1 MTSSFY
7 KLKRHRLVSGV
18 LAGLADKFG
27 LSVTLLRF
35 LFILFTVSH
44 AFIGVIIYLLLDT
57 RPCLIRT
64 RRSRKCLTMAL
75 DLVEEKRPNP
85 SMIRMI
91 VHFSKRRFE

>member
-35 LFILFTVSH
+35 LFILFTVSN
-44 AFIGVIIYLLLDT
+44 AFIGVIIYLL
-57 RPCLIRT
+57 
-64 RRSRKCLTMAL
+64 
-75 DLVEEKRPNP
+75 
-85 SMIRMI
+85 
-91 VHFSKRRFE
+91 

>member
-57 RPCLIRT
+57 TLLIRT

>member
-7 KLKRHRLVSGV
+7 KSKRHRLVSGV

-57 RPCLIRT
+57 R
-64 RRSRKCLTMAL
+64 RSRKCLTMAL
-75 DLVEEKRPNP
+75 DLVGEKRPNP
-85 SMIRMI
+85 FMIRMI
-91 VHFSKRRFE
+91 VRFSKRRSG

>member
-35 LFILFTVSH
+35 LLF
-44 AFIGVIIYLLLDT
+44 F
-57 RPCLIRT
+57 
-64 RRSRKCLTMAL
+64 SRFLMPL
-75 DLVEEKRPNP
+75 SV
-85 SMIRMI
+85 
-91 VHFSKRRFE
+91 